1 MRRNRIL
8 RRMYFIVL
16 IKIEDLISLNFL
28 KTVSIDQISKV

>member
-28 KTVSIDQISKV
+28 KTVSIDQISKA